1 MAVFRLATICEP
13 FPGLAHRIDIAMI
26 TLFRE
31 FTKSWFFKGLMVL
44 LVASFAIFG
53 LRDVFGKMG
62 GDNVVTAGDRSLSAN
77 DFKTQF
83 EQYKQRFSEQNQ
95 GQTISNEQFVESGQH
110 VQMLNE
116 LADQT
121 AFSAW
126 LDSIGV
132 KPSAKMIVAEI
143 AKIPAF
149 FNSVTGRFDKDTY
162 RQMLARNQMTEKQ
175 LEGSIADEIASQQ
188 YLTASVAGF
197 KAPRIYAASQAAM
210 TLQNRDASIFV
221 INEKNITMPAPPTDA
236 DITAFYNSRLQ
247 QLQMPE
253 LRQASVV
260 RFAPD
265 NYVKSIAIDEAG
277 VRKLYD
283 ARVKTLATPETRSFV
298 QVTTQSAADASAI
311 SAALKAGQ
319 TPEDAAKAHKGQVV
333 NYDQKPQTDVPDA
346 KIATAAFG
354 LKTGEISGAVQ
365 GTLGYAVIKMG
376 DIKTGSTP
384 SYESVHA
391 ELAQEYIKEQAANRV
406 NKDSN
411 TFSDAIRAGKDFDA
425 TAKELGLTVVK
436 LEPMTAQGQT
446 NNPQADYS
454 KFTPLVKAIYDLPSA
469 GSASDVEELGQGQYF
484 AVRLDAVKPAGAPPL
499 AQIKGELAQYWM
511 AEKVAGAVQ
520 AKADDAVARLKKGEA
535 FAAVAASLNAPVKP
549 LNGLNRA
556 MVQQSGIPQALAGRI
571 FGGQVN
577 ENFTEPLNQVNI
589 AVGHIDAIHQADAQ
603 QANSMSTAIR
613 SQMTQSVQ
621 RDIAV
626 TTRSAARTVVKTQ
639 TFPNTAVVALGV
651 TPPDTKTIKTEKK
664 LK

>member
-1 MAVFRLATICEP
+1 
-13 FPGLAHRIDIAMI
+13 MI

-53 LRDVFGKMG
+53 MQDLFGKRA
-62 GDNVVTAGDRSLSAN
+62 GDNVVTAGDRSVSAV
-77 DFKTQF
+77 DFKTRF
-83 EQYKQRFSEQNQ
+83 ENYKQSYSEQNQ
-95 GQTISNEQFVESGQH
+95 GQTLSNDEFVESGQH

-162 RQMLARNQMTEKQ
+162 RMMLARNQMTEKQ
-175 LEGSIADEIASQQ
+175 LEDEIADQIASQQ
-188 YLTASVAGF
+188 YFTAAVAGF

-265 NYVKSIAIDEAG
+265 TYLKSITIDEAE

-283 ARVKTLATPETRSFV
+283 ARLKTLATPETRSFV
-298 QVTTQSAADASAI
+298 QVTTQSANDANAI
-311 SAALKAGQ
+311 SAALKSGK
-319 TPEDAAKAHKGQVV
+319 TPEDAAKAHKGQVITY
-333 NYDQKPQTDVPDA
+333 NQKPLTAVPDA
-346 KIATAAFG
+346 KIGKAAFA
-354 LKTGEISGAVQ
+354 LRTGEVSDAIQ
-365 GTLGYAVIKMG
+365 GELGYAVIRMG
-376 DIKTGSTP
+376 DIKTGATP

-391 ELAQEYIKEQAANRV
+391 ELAQEYVKEQAANRV

-411 TFSDAIRAGKDFDA
+411 AFSDAIRAGKNFDE
-425 TAKELGLTVVK
+425 TARELGLTVVK

-446 NNPQADYS
+446 NNPQVNYG

-469 GSASDVEELGQGQYF
+469 GSASDVEELGDGQYF

-511 AEKVAGAVQ
+511 SEKVEGLIQ
-520 AKADDAVARLKKGEA
+520 AKADEALARLKKGES
-535 FAAVAASLNAPVKP
+535 FTAVAASLNAPIKP

-556 MVQQSGIPQALAGRI
+556 MVQQSGLPQALAGRI
-571 FGGQVN
+571 FGGQAN
-577 ENFTEPLNQVNI
+577 ENFTVPLNQVNI

-603 QANSMSTAIR
+603 QANSMSTALR
-613 SQMTQSVQ
+613 GQMTQSVQ
-621 RDIAV
+621 RDIV
-626 TTRSAARTVVKTQ
+626 LTTRSGARTAVKTK
-639 TFPNTAVVALGV
+639 TYPNTAVSALGV

>member
-1 MAVFRLATICEP
+1 
-13 FPGLAHRIDIAMI
+13 MI

-31 FTKSWFFKGLMVL
+31 FTKSWIFKGLMVL

-62 GDNVVTAGDRSLSAN
+62 GDDVITSGTRKVTANEFKA
-77 DFKTQF
+77 DF
-83 EQYKQRFSEQNQ
+83 ERYKQGYPDQNQ
-95 GQTISNEQFVESGQH
+95 GQTLSNEQFVENGDH
-110 VQMLNE
+110 VRMLNE

-162 RQMLARNQMTEKQ
+162 RNMLARNQMTEKQ
-175 LEGSIADEIASQQ
+175 LEDEIADQISSQQ
-188 YLTASVAGF
+188 YLTAAVAGF

-221 INEKNITMPAPPTDA
+221 INEKNVTMPAPPTDA

-260 RFAPD
+260 RFSPD
-265 NYVKSIAIDEAG
+265 SYLKSIAIDETE

-283 ARVKTLATPETRSFV
+283 ARLKTLATPETRSFV
-298 QVTTQSAADASAI
+298 QVTTQSASDANAI

-319 TPEDAAKAHKGQVV
+319 TPEDAAKAHKGQVI
-333 NYDQKPQTDVPDA
+333 NYDQKPQTDVPDK

-354 LKTGEISGAVQ
+354 LKTGEISGAIQ
-365 GTLGYAVIKMG
+365 GELGYAVIKMG
-376 DIKTGSTP
+376 DIKTGATP

-391 ELAQEYIKEQAANRV
+391 ELAQEYVKEQAANRV

-425 TAKELGLTVVK
+425 TARELGLAVVK

-446 NNPQADYS
+446 NNPQANYS

-469 GSASDVEELGQGQYF
+469 GSASDVEELGEGQYF

-511 AEKVAGAVQ
+511 AEKVTSAVQ
-520 AKADDAVARLKKGEA
+520 AKADEALARLKKGET
-535 FAAVAASLNAPVKP
+535 FAAVAASLNAPIKP

-556 MVQQSGIPQALAGRI
+556 MVQQSGLPQALAGRI
-571 FGGQVN
+571 FGGQAG
-577 ENFTEPLNQVNI
+577 ENFTVPLNQVNI
-589 AVGHIDAIHQADAQ
+589 AIGHIDAIHQADAQ
-603 QANSMSTAIR
+603 QANSMATAVR
-613 SQMTQSVQ
+613 GQMTQSVQ
-621 RDIAV
+621 RDIAL
-626 TTRSAARTVVKTQ
+626 TTRTAARTVVKTQ
-639 TFPNTAVVALGV
+639 IYPNTAVVALGV

>member
-1 MAVFRLATICEP
+1 
-13 FPGLAHRIDIAMI
+13 MI

-31 FTKSWFFKGLMVL
+31 FTKSWIFKGLMVL

-53 LRDVFGKMG
+53 LRDVFGKVG
-62 GDNVVTAGDRSLSAN
+62 GDNVVTAGSRKITAREFKDDFDR
-77 DFKTQF
+77 
-83 EQYKQRFSEQNQ
+83 YKQNYTQQNQ
-95 GQTISNEQFVESGQH
+95 GQNITPDQFVESGQH

-121 AFSAW
+121 AFAAW
-126 LDSIGV
+126 LDSLGV

-162 RQMLARNQMTEKQ
+162 REMLARNQMTEKQ
-175 LEGSIADEIASQQ
+175 LEDSIADEIASQQ

-221 INEKNITMPAPPTDA
+221 VNEKNITMPAPPTDA

-253 LRQASVV
+253 LRQASLV
-260 RFAPD
+260 RFDPAS
-265 NYVKSIAIDEAG
+265 YVKSITIDEAE

-283 ARVKTLATPETRSFV
+283 ARLKTLATPETRSFV
-298 QVTTQSAADASAI
+298 QVTTQSAADANAI
-311 SAALKAGQ
+311 SAALKSGQ
-319 TPEDAAKAHKGQVV
+319 TPEAAAKAHKGQVIT
-333 NYDQKPQTDVPDA
+333 YDQKPQTAVPDA
-346 KIATAAFG
+346 KIAAAAFG
-354 LKTGEISGAVQ
+354 LKTGEVSGAIQ
-365 GTLGYAVIKMG
+365 GELGYAVIRMG
-376 DIKTGSTP
+376 DIKTGATP

-391 ELAQEYIKEQAANRV
+391 ELAQEYVKEQAANRV

-411 TFSDAIRAGKDFDA
+411 AFSDAIRAGKDFEA
-425 TAKELGLTVVK
+425 TAKELGLTVFK

-446 NNPQADYS
+446 NNPQVNYATQ
-454 KFTPLVKAIYDLPSA
+454 FMPLVKAIYDLPSA
-469 GSASDVEELGQGQYF
+469 GSASDVEELGDGQYF

-511 AEKVAGAVQ
+511 AEKVTGLVQ
-520 AKADDAVARLKKGEA
+520 AKADESLARLKKGES
-535 FAAVAASLNAPVKP
+535 FAAVAASLNAPIKP

-556 MVQQSGIPQALAGRI
+556 MVQQSGLPQALAGRI
-571 FGGQVN
+571 FGGEAN
-577 ENFTEPLNQVNI
+577 ENFTVPLNQVNI

-603 QANSMSTAIR
+603 QANAMSTAIR
-613 SQMTQSVQ
+613 GQMTQSVQ
-621 RDIAV
+621 RDIV
-626 TTRSAARTVVKTQ
+626 LTTRSGARTAVKTQ
-639 TFPNTAVVALGV
+639 IYPNTAVVALGV

>member
-1 MAVFRLATICEP
+1 
-13 FPGLAHRIDIAMI
+13 MI

-31 FTKSWFFKGLMVL
+31 FTKSWIFKGLMVL
-44 LVASFAIFG
+44 LVASFAVFG
-53 LRDVFGKMG
+53 LRDVFSKVG
-62 GDNVVTAGDRSLSAN
+62 GDNVVTAGSRKITSREFKD
-77 DFKTQF
+77 DF
-83 EQYKQRFSEQNQ
+83 ERYKQNYTQQNQ
-95 GQTISNEQFVESGQH
+95 GQSITPEQFVESGDH

-121 AFSAW
+121 AFAAW
-126 LDSIGV
+126 LDSLGV

-162 RQMLARNQMTEKQ
+162 REMLARNQMTEKQ
-175 LEGSIADEIASQQ
+175 LEDSIADEIASQQ

-221 INEKNITMPAPPTDA
+221 VNEKNIAMPAPPTDA

-247 QLQMPE
+247 QLQLPE
-253 LRQASVV
+253 LRQASLV
-260 RFAPD
+260 RFDPAS
-265 NYVKSIAIDEAG
+265 YVKSITIDEAE

-283 ARVKTLATPETRSFV
+283 ARLKTLATPETRSFV
-298 QVTTQSAADASAI
+298 QVTTQSAADANAI
-311 SAALKAGQ
+311 SAALKSGQ
-319 TPEDAAKAHKGQVV
+319 TPEDAAKAHKGQVIT
-333 NYDQKPQTDVPDA
+333 YDQKPQTAVPDA
-346 KIATAAFG
+346 KIAAAAFG
-354 LKTGEISGAVQ
+354 LKTGEVSGAIQ
-365 GTLGYAVIKMG
+365 GELGYAVIRMG
-376 DIKTGSTP
+376 DIKTGATP

-391 ELAQEYIKEQAANRV
+391 ELAQEYVKEQAANRV

-411 TFSDAIRAGKDFDA
+411 AFSDAIRAGKDFEA
-425 TAKELGLTVVK
+425 TAKELGLTVLK

-446 NNPQADYS
+446 NNPQANYS

-469 GSASDVEELGQGQYF
+469 GSASDVEELGDGQYF

-511 AEKVAGAVQ
+511 AEKVAGLVQ
-520 AKADDAVARLKKGEA
+520 AKADEALVRLKKGES

-556 MVQQSGIPQALAGRI
+556 MVQQSGLPQALAGRI
-571 FGGQVN
+571 FGGEAN
-577 ENFTEPLNQVNI
+577 ENFTVPLNQVNI

-603 QANSMSTAIR
+603 QANAMSTAIR
-613 SQMTQSVQ
+613 GQMTQSIQ
-621 RDIAV
+621 RDIAL
-626 TTRSAARTVVKTQ
+626 TTRSGARTAVKTQ
-639 TFPNTAVVALGV
+639 IYPNTAVVALGV

>member
-1 MAVFRLATICEP
+1 
-13 FPGLAHRIDIAMI
+13 MI

-31 FTKSWFFKGLMVL
+31 FTKSWVFKGLMVL

-62 GDNVVTAGDRSLSAN
+62 GDKVIEAGDRSVSAN
-77 DFKTQF
+77 EFKAKF
-83 EQYKQRFSEQNQ
+83 EQYKQGYSEQNQ
-95 GQTISNEQFVESGQH
+95 GQTLSNDEFVESGQH
-110 VQMLNE
+110 LQMLNE

-121 AFSAW
+121 AFAAW

-162 RQMLARNQMTEKQ
+162 RMMLARNQMTEKQ
-175 LEGSIADEIASQQ
+175 LEDEIADQIASQQ
-188 YLTASVAGF
+188 YFTAAVAGF

-221 INEKNITMPAPPTDA
+221 VNEKNITMPAAPTDA

-260 RFAPD
+260 RFDPND
-265 NYVKSIAIDEAG
+265 YLKSITIDEAA
-277 VRKLYD
+277 VRKMYD
-283 ARVKTLATPETRSFV
+283 DRLKTLVTPETRSFV
-298 QVTTQSAADASAI
+298 QVTTQSAGDANAI
-311 SAALKAGQ
+311 SDAIKGGQ
-319 TPEDAAKAHKGQVV
+319 TPEQAAKAHKGQVIT
-333 NYDQKPQTDVPDA
+333 YDQKPQTAVPDA
-346 KIATAAFG
+346 KIAAAAFG
-354 LKTGEISGAVQ
+354 LKTGEVSGAIQ
-365 GTLGYAVIKMG
+365 GELGYAVIKMG
-376 DIKTGSTP
+376 NIKTGATP
-384 SYESVHA
+384 SYESVHTQ
-391 ELAQEYIKEQAANRV
+391 LAQDYVKEQAANRV

-411 TFSDAIRAGKDFDA
+411 TFSDAIRAGKDFNA

-446 NNPQADYS
+446 NNPQVNYS
-454 KFTPLVKAIYDLPSA
+454 KFAPLVKAIYDLPSA
-469 GSASDVEELGQGQYF
+469 GSASDVEELGEGQYF

-499 AQIKGELAQYWM
+499 EQIKGELAQYWT
-511 AEKVAGAVQ
+511 AEKVAGLVQ
-520 AKADDAVARLKKGEA
+520 AKADEALARLKKGESL
-535 FAAVAASLNAPVKP
+535 AAVAASLNAPVKP

-556 MVQQSGIPQALAGRI
+556 MVQQSGLPQALAGRI
-571 FGGQVN
+571 FGGEAN
-577 ENFTEPLNQVNI
+577 ENFSVPLNQVNI

-603 QANSMSTAIR
+603 QANAMSTAIR
-613 SQMTQSVQ
+613 GQMTQSIQ
-621 RDIAV
+621 RDIAL
-626 TTRSAARTVVKTQ
+626 TTRNDARTVVKTQ
-639 TFPNTAVVALGV
+639 LYPNTAVVALGV
-651 TPPDTKTIKTEKK
+651 TPPDPKTIKTEKK

>member
-1 MAVFRLATICEP
+1 
-13 FPGLAHRIDIAMI
+13 MI

-44 LVASFAIFG
+44 LVASFALFG

-62 GDNVVTAGDRSLSAN
+62 GDDVVTAGTRKITANEFKN
-77 DFKTQF
+77 DFDR
-83 EQYKQRFSEQNQ
+83 YKQNYSQQNQ
-95 GQTISNEQFVESGQH
+95 GQSINPDDFVASGDH
-110 VQMLNE
+110 VKMLNE
-116 LADQT
+116 LADQI

-162 RQMLARNQMTEKQ
+162 RQRLAENQMTEKM
-175 LEGSIADEIASQQ
+175 LEDSIADEIASQQ

-221 INEKNITMPAPPTDA
+221 INEKNVAVPAPPTDA
-236 DITAFYNSRLQ
+236 DITAFYNSRLE
-247 QLQMPE
+247 QLKMPE

-265 NYVKSIAIDEAG
+265 SYLKSITIDEAA

-283 ARVKTLATPETRSFV
+283 ARLKTLATPETRSFV
-298 QVTTQSAADASAI
+298 VVTTQSQGDANAV
-311 SAALKAGQ
+311 SAALKSGQ
-319 TPEDAAKAHKGQVV
+319 TPEAAAKAHKGQVV
-333 NYDQKPQTDVPDA
+333 NYDQKRQTDVPDA
-346 KIATAAFG
+346 KIATTAFS
-354 LKTGEISGAVQ
+354 LKTGETTDAVQ
-365 GTLGYAVIKMG
+365 GTLGYAVIRMG
-376 DIKTGSTP
+376 DIKTGATP

-391 ELAQEYIKEQAANRV
+391 ELAQEYVKEQAANRV

-411 TFSDAIRAGKDFDA
+411 TFSDAIRAGKDFEA
-425 TAKELGLTVVK
+425 TAKALGLTVVK

-446 NNPQADYS
+446 NNPQANYS

-469 GSASDVEELGQGQYF
+469 GSASDVEELGDGQYF

-511 AEKVAGAVQ
+511 AEKVTGLVQ
-520 AKADDAVARLKKGEA
+520 AKADEALARLKKGES
-535 FAAVAASLNAPVKP
+535 FAAVAASLNAPIKP

-556 MVQQSGIPQALAGRI
+556 MVQQSGLPQALAGRI
-571 FGGQVN
+571 FGGQAN
-577 ENFTEPLNQVNI
+577 ENFTVPLNQVNI

-613 SQMTQSVQ
+613 GQMTQSIQ
-621 RDIAV
+621 RDIAL

-639 TFPNTAVVALGV
+639 IYPNTAVVALGV

>member
-1 MAVFRLATICEP
+1 
-13 FPGLAHRIDIAMI
+13 MI

-31 FTKSWFFKGLMVL
+31 FTKSWIFKGLMVL
-44 LVASFAIFG
+44 LVASFAVFG
-53 LRDVFGKMG
+53 LRDVFNKVG
-62 GDNVVTAGDRSLSAN
+62 GDNVVTAGSRKITASEFKADFDR
-77 DFKTQF
+77 
-83 EQYKQRFSEQNQ
+83 YKQNYSQQNQ
-95 GQTISNEQFVESGQH
+95 GQSLNPDDFVASGDH
-110 VQMLNE
+110 IQMLNE

-162 RQMLARNQMTEKQ
+162 RNMLARNQMTEKQ
-175 LEGSIADEIASQQ
+175 LEDSIADEIASQQ

-210 TLQNRDASIFV
+210 SLQSRDASIFV
-221 INEKNITMPAPPTDA
+221 VNEKNVTLPAPPTDA
-236 DITAFYNSRLQ
+236 DITAFYNSRLE
-247 QLQMPE
+247 QLKMPE
-253 LRQASVV
+253 LRQASLV
-260 RFAPD
+260 RFDPET
-265 NYVKSIAIDEAG
+265 YLKSITIDEAA

-283 ARVKTLATPETRSFV
+283 ARLKTLATPETRSFV
-298 QVTTQSAADASAI
+298 QVTTQSAADANAI
-311 SAALKAGQ
+311 SAALKSGQ
-319 TPEDAAKAHKGQVV
+319 TPEAAAKAHKGQVI
-333 NYDQKPQTDVPDA
+333 NYDQKPQTSVPDA

-354 LKTGEISGAVQ
+354 LKTGEVSGAIQ
-365 GTLGYAVIKMG
+365 GELGYAVIKMG
-376 DIKTGSTP
+376 DIKTGATP

-411 TFSDAIRAGKDFDA
+411 AFSDAIRAGKDFDA

-446 NNPQADYS
+446 SNPRANYS
-454 KFTPLVKAIYDLPSA
+454 KFAPLVKAIYDLPAA
-469 GSASDVEELGQGQYF
+469 GAASDVEELGKGQYF

-511 AEKVAGAVQ
+511 AEKVAGLVQ
-520 AKADDAVARLKKGEA
+520 AKADDALARLKKGEG
-535 FAAVAASLNAPVKP
+535 FTAVAASLNAPIKP

-556 MVQQSGIPQALAGRI
+556 MVQQSGLPQALAGRI
-571 FGGQVN
+571 FGGQAN
-577 ENFTEPLNQVNI
+577 ENFTVPLNQVNI
-589 AVGHIDAIHQADAQ
+589 AVGHIDAIHQADAK
-603 QANSMSTAIR
+603 QANSMSTALR
-613 SQMTQSVQ
+613 GQMTQSIQ
-621 RDIAV
+621 RDIAL

-639 TFPNTAVVALGV
+639 IYPNTAVVALGV

>member
-1 MAVFRLATICEP
+1 
-13 FPGLAHRIDIAMI
+13 MI

-31 FTKSWFFKGLMVL
+31 FTKSWIFKGLMVL
-44 LVASFAIFG
+44 LVASFAVFG
-53 LRDVFGKMG
+53 LRDVFSKVG
-62 GDNVVTAGDRSLSAN
+62 GDNVVTAGSRKVTSREFKD
-77 DFKTQF
+77 DF
-83 EQYKQRFSEQNQ
+83 ERYKQNYTQQNQ
-95 GQTISNEQFVESGQH
+95 GQSITPEQFVESGDH

-121 AFSAW
+121 AFAAW
-126 LDSIGV
+126 LDSLGV

-162 RQMLARNQMTEKQ
+162 REMLARNQMTEKQ
-175 LEGSIADEIASQQ
+175 LEDSIADEIASQQ

-221 INEKNITMPAPPTDA
+221 VNEKNIAMPAPPTDA

-247 QLQMPE
+247 QLQLPE
-253 LRQASVV
+253 LRQASLV
-260 RFAPD
+260 RFDPAS
-265 NYVKSIAIDEAG
+265 YVKSITIDEAE

-283 ARVKTLATPETRSFV
+283 ARLKTLATPETRSFV

-311 SAALKAGQ
+311 SSALKSGQ
-319 TPEDAAKAHKGQVV
+319 TPEDAAKAHKGQVIT
-333 NYDQKPQTDVPDA
+333 YDQKPQTAVPDA
-346 KIATAAFG
+346 KIAAAAFG
-354 LKTGEISGAVQ
+354 LKTGEVSGAIQ
-365 GTLGYAVIKMG
+365 GELGYAVIRMG
-376 DIKTGSTP
+376 DIKTGATP

-391 ELAQEYIKEQAANRV
+391 ELAQEYVKEQAANRV

-411 TFSDAIRAGKDFDA
+411 AFSDAIRAGKDFEA
-425 TAKELGLTVVK
+425 TAKELGLTVLK

-446 NNPQADYS
+446 NNPQANYS

-469 GSASDVEELGQGQYF
+469 GSASDVEELGDGQYF

-511 AEKVAGAVQ
+511 AEKVAGLVQ
-520 AKADDAVARLKKGEA
+520 AKADEALARLKKGEA
-535 FAAVAASLNAPVKP
+535 FTAVAASLNAPIKP

-556 MVQQSGIPQALAGRI
+556 MVQQSGLPQALAGRI
-571 FGGQVN
+571 FGGEAN
-577 ENFTEPLNQVNI
+577 ENFTVPLNQVNI

-603 QANSMSTAIR
+603 QANAMSTAIR
-613 SQMTQSVQ
+613 GQMTQSIQ
-621 RDIAV
+621 RDIAL
-626 TTRSAARTVVKTQ
+626 TTRSGARTAVKTQ
-639 TFPNTAVVALGV
+639 IYPNTAVVALGV

>member
-1 MAVFRLATICEP
+1 
-13 FPGLAHRIDIAMI
+13 MI

-31 FTKSWFFKGLMVL
+31 FTKSWIFKGLMVL
-44 LVASFAIFG
+44 LVASFAVFG
-53 LRDVFGKMG
+53 LRDVFSKVG
-62 GDNVVTAGDRSLSAN
+62 GDNVVTAGSRKITSREFKD
-77 DFKTQF
+77 DF
-83 EQYKQRFSEQNQ
+83 ERYKQNYTQQNQ
-95 GQTISNEQFVESGQH
+95 GQSITPEQFVESGDH

-121 AFSAW
+121 AFAAW
-126 LDSIGV
+126 LDSLGV

-162 RQMLARNQMTEKQ
+162 REMLARNQMTEKQ
-175 LEGSIADEIASQQ
+175 LEDSIADEIASQQ

-221 INEKNITMPAPPTDA
+221 VNEKNIAMPAPPTDA

-247 QLQMPE
+247 QLQLPE
-253 LRQASVV
+253 LRQASLV
-260 RFAPD
+260 RFDPAS
-265 NYVKSIAIDEAG
+265 YVKSITIDEAE

-283 ARVKTLATPETRSFV
+283 ARLKTLATPETRSFV
-298 QVTTQSAADASAI
+298 QVTTQSAADANAI
-311 SAALKAGQ
+311 SAALKSGQ
-319 TPEDAAKAHKGQVV
+319 TPEDAAKAHKGQVIT
-333 NYDQKPQTDVPDA
+333 YDQKPQTAVPDA
-346 KIATAAFG
+346 KIAAAAFG
-354 LKTGEISGAVQ
+354 LKTGEVSGAIQ
-365 GTLGYAVIKMG
+365 GELGYAVIRMG
-376 DIKTGSTP
+376 DIKTGATP

-391 ELAQEYIKEQAANRV
+391 ELAQEYVKEQAANRV

-411 TFSDAIRAGKDFDA
+411 AFSDAIRAGKDFEA
-425 TAKELGLTVVK
+425 TAKELGLTVLK

-446 NNPQADYS
+446 NNPQANYS

-469 GSASDVEELGQGQYF
+469 GSASDVEELGDGQYF

-511 AEKVAGAVQ
+511 AEKVAGLVQ
-520 AKADDAVARLKKGEA
+520 AKADEALARLKKGEA
-535 FAAVAASLNAPVKP
+535 FTAVAASLNAPIKP

-556 MVQQSGIPQALAGRI
+556 MVQQSGLPQALAGRI
-571 FGGQVN
+571 FGGEAN
-577 ENFTEPLNQVNI
+577 ENFTVPLNQVNI

-603 QANSMSTAIR
+603 QANAMSTAIR
-613 SQMTQSVQ
+613 GQMTQSIQ
-621 RDIAV
+621 RDIAL
-626 TTRSAARTVVKTQ
+626 TTRSGARTAVKTQ
-639 TFPNTAVVALGV
+639 IYPNTAVVALGV